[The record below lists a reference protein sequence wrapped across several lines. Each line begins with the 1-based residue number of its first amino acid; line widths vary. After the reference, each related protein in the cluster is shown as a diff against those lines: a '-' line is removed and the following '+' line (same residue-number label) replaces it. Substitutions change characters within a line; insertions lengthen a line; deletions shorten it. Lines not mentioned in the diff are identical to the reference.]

1 MKEDPRKEVFEV
13 RTCVGCKKNFYI
25 SVSEK
30 QFYDDKGYSLPLRCF
45 HCRKARRDDK
55 TRETDHE

>member
-13 RTCVGCKKNFYI
+13 RTCIQCKRNFYI

-30 QFYDDKGYSLPLRCF
+30 KFYDDKGYTLPLRCF
-45 HCRKARRDDK
+45 NCRKARREEKGHNHD
-55 TRETDHE
+55 E